1 MMYRI
6 YMILIDV
13 FIPSLRRGNR
23 REKCK

>member
-1 MMYRI
+1 MYRI